1 MNIFNRLLST
11 KYMVKPEM
19 QKGDIPPSRKAY
31 GKSLRIAIPAVIEMV
46 SLAIMDMIDVIMVGV
61 LGAYAITAVGITNQ
75 PRMLV
80 FSVFFALN
88 IAITAIIA
96 RKKGAGEMD
105 AARSC
110 LRHSLILNVILG
122 LVATILAVLFA
133 YPLMRLAGAQTV
145 VIDDAA
151 SYFTIINYVLVLQI
165 VTSTICVAQR
175 AIGNTK
181 ITLKVNVIAKI
192 IGVVFNFLLIEGRF
206 GFPALGVEGAA
217 WARVIAAVVAFA
229 LAMHS
234 VLHKNSPLRIK
245 LTDYWGFEQPMLKS
259 IGRLTYNGLLEQAGL
274 RFGFFAYARV
284 VADLGP
290 EAFAAHIIAQ
300 QVMILSFT
308 FADGIGAATTSLVG
322 QNLGKKRPD
331 LSIMY
336 GKIGMRM
343 AIICALV
350 LSGLCVLFRFHF
362 AAMFAPY
369 DPNVVIVA
377 GELLLIFAFV
387 MPLQTAQLVMGG
399 SLRGAGDTRFVALT
413 MLLTVGLMRPILGW
427 GMAFPLGLGIAGA
440 WLAIIIDQGARLI
453 MLFTRFARG
462 KWISAKV

>member
-80 FSVFFALN
+80 FSVFMALN

-110 LRHSLILNVILG
+110 LRHGLILNVILG
-122 LVATILAVLFA
+122 LVVTALAILFA

-151 SYFTIINYVLVLQI
+151 SYFTIINYVLILQI
-165 VTSTICVAQR
+165 VTATICVAQR

-181 ITLKVNVIAKI
+181 ITLKVNVVAKI

-206 GFPALGVEGAA
+206 GFPALGVDGAA
-217 WARVIAAVVAFA
+217 WARVIAAVVAFG

-245 LTDYWGFEQPMLKS
+245 LTDYWGFEKPMIKS
-259 IGRLTYNGLLEQAGL
+259 IGRLTSNGLLEQVGL

-322 QNLGKKRPD
+322 QNLGKQRPD

-343 AIICALV
+343 AIVCALV
-350 LSGLCVLFRFHF
+350 LSGLCVLFRFQF

-399 SLRGAGDTRFVALT
+399 SLRGAGDTRFVAIT

-462 KWISAKV
+462 KWVTAKL